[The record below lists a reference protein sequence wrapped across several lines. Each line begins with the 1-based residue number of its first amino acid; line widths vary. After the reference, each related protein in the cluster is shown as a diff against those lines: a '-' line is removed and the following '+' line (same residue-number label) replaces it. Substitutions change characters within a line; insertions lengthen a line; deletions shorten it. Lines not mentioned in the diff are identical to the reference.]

1 MSPRTMMIVAG
12 EASADLHGARLL
24 HALQRRVPDLA
35 CFGIG
40 GPALEEAGAE
50 ILVQAAELAVVGI
63 TEVAAKAP
71 ALLRAL
77 SLSRRELAR
86 RRPHLLVLID
96 FPDFNLMLA
105 RTAKRLGIPVLYY
118 ISPQVWAWRSGR
130 IRTIAARV
138 DHMAVILPFEEALY
152 RRQGVPVT
160 FVGHPLMD
168 AAPQPAPE
176 PWGAPVLVS
185 LLPGSRDSEV
195 QRLLPVMLDAVQ
207 RLNPRYPATVWRVSV
222 APTVDPSLVAG
233 ILAQHDASGRC
244 ETVIGGTADL
254 LAASTLVVAASGTVT
269 LEAAIAGTPTVIVY
283 KVSPLSYRLG
293 RLLIRVPYIG
303 LANLIADAPLMPE
316 LIQDNACPEAIAR
329 TVAALLD
336 DPARRERMRAA
347 LAQVRRRLGPPGA
360 TERLAAIAHGMMA
373 SDPMRPER
381 LAP

>member
-1 MSPRTMMIVAG
+1 MSPRKMMIVAG

-24 HALQRRVPDLA
+24 RALRRRIPDLA

-40 GPALEEAGAE
+40 GPSLEKAGAE
-50 ILVQAAELAVVGI
+50 ILFKAADLAVVGI
-63 TEVAAKAP
+63 TEAAAKAP
-71 ALLRAL
+71 TLLRAL
-77 SLSRRELAR
+77 SSTRRELAQ

-118 ISPQVWAWRSGR
+118 ISPQVWAWRPGR

-152 RRQGVPVT
+152 RRHGVPVT

-168 AAPQPAPE
+168 AAPPPACGPLTG
-176 PWGAPVLVS
+176 PIRVG

-195 QRLLPVMLDAVQ
+195 QRHLPVMLAAVE
-207 RLNPRYPATVWRVSV
+207 RLRPRYPDAVWRVSV
-222 APTVDPSLVAG
+222 APTVDPALVTG
-233 ILAQHDASGRC
+233 ILTRHGLPGGH
-244 ETVIGGTADL
+244 ETIIGSTADL
-254 LAASTLVVAASGTVT
+254 LATSTVVVAASGTVT

-293 RLLIRVPYIG
+293 RLLIQVPYIG
-303 LANLIADAPLMPE
+303 LANLIAGAPLMPE
-316 LIQDNACPEAIAR
+316 LIQDDANPNAIAR
-329 TVAALLD
+329 SIAALLD

-347 LAQVRRRLGPPGA
+347 LAEVRRRLGPPGA
-360 TERLAAIAHGMMA
+360 TERLATIAHHMMGLH
-373 SDPMRPER
+373 SR
-381 LAP
+381 LPARRSS